1 MSKSKIEVAAN
12 TFSMENTIK
21 TVGFAISN
29 SDPAKWGFR
38 YNLSKGLVKQIPLGE
53 VIDQQLTID
62 SIAVYTFHSDKTD
75 PESKLRHTLLL
86 ITPDMKVYRTSSEHL
101 FYQTVDMCRMS
112 LNDYADFRAMPLTI
126 VVRRKELDGGKTM
139 YDMEVVDL
147 SAQVNNTVNE
157 EKVSL

>member
-101 FYQTVDMCRMS
+101 FYQMFDMCKFS
-112 LNDYADFRAMPLTI
+112 NNDKADFRAVPLTI
-126 VVRRKELDGGKTM
+126 VVRKKDLDGGKCQ
-139 YDMEVVDL
+139 YNMEVVDL
-147 SAQVNNTVNE
+147 PAQVESAVG
-157 EKVSL
+157 KVSM

>member
-1 MSKSKIEVAAN
+1 MSKSTVETSAVQ
-12 TFSMENTIK
+12 FSMEKVKN

-38 YNLSKGLVKQIPLGE
+38 YNLSKSLVKQIPLAE

-101 FYQTVDMCRMS
+101 FYQMYDMCKFS
-112 LNDYADFRAMPLTI
+112 GNDKADFRAVPLTI
-126 VVRRKELDGGKTM
+126 VVRKKDLDGGKCQ
-139 YDMEVVDL
+139 YNMEVVDL
-147 SAQVNNTVNE
+147 PAQVESAVG
-157 EKVSL
+157 KVSM

>member
-1 MSKSKIEVAAN
+1 MKSKIEVSAN

-29 SDPAKWGFR
+29 ADPAKWGFR
-38 YNLSKGLVKQIPLGE
+38 YNLSKGMVEQKPLAE
-53 VIDQQLTID
+53 MIDQPLTID
-62 SIAVYTFHSDKTD
+62 SIAVYTFHSDRSD
-75 PESKLRHTLLL
+75 PESKLRHSLLL

-101 FYQTVDMCRMS
+101 FYQMVDMCRMS
-112 LNDYADFRAMPLTI
+112 LNDSADFRAMPLTI

-147 SAQVNNTVNE
+147 V

>member
-38 YNLSKGLVKQIPLGE
+38 YNLSNGMVEQKPLAE
-53 VIDQQLTID
+53 MIDQPLTID
-62 SIAVYTFHSDKTD
+62 SIAVYTFNRDKNDKT
-75 PESKLRHTLLL
+75 SKPRHTLLL

-101 FYQTVDMCRMS
+101 FYQMYDMCKFS
-112 LNDYADFRAMPLTI
+112 GNDKADFRAVPLTI
-126 VVRRKELDGGKTM
+126 VVRKKDLDGGKCQ
-139 YDMEVVDL
+139 YNMEVVDL
-147 SAQVNNTVNE
+147 PAQVESAVG
-157 EKVSL
+157 KVSM

>member
-21 TVGFAISN
+21 EIGFAISN
-29 SDPAKWGFR
+29 ADPAKWGFR
-38 YNLSKGLVKQIPLGE
+38 YNLSKGMVEQKPLAE
-53 VIDQQLTID
+53 MIDHPLTID
-62 SIAVYTFHSDKTD
+62 SIAVYTFHSDKND
-75 PESKLRHTLLL
+75 DNSKLRHSLLL

-101 FYQTVDMCRMS
+101 FYQMVDMCRFS
-112 LNDYADFRAMPLTI
+112 DNDKADFRAVPLTI
-126 VVRRKELDGGKTM
+126 VVRRKELDGGKCM

-147 SAQVNNTVNE
+147 SSQVNNTVNV